1 MDQRPHD
8 PTAGRPPNDATEVVE
23 APPAIPPVPST
34 DMTSLPGTAAGAL
47 PGRSRVRWIVG
58 GGIALVAILG
68 VVFAA
73 TLLGARP
80 LPEALT
86 YVPADSAI
94 VVELR
99 PELPGDQRQKL
110 GNFLAHFPGFDD
122 QSILQ
127 TKIDEALGRIVQE
140 ATGGQ
145 VDYASQVK
153 PLMAGPVM
161 VAASADVLSSAGG
174 AESEPH
180 GFLVVATSEE
190 GTTCDT
196 VFKTTTAGSTHR
208 DVEIRTVDEGDDIAC
223 ATHGRFVLIGDL
235 DGVKGGIDAKLDS
248 SGIDTDE
255 TYKAAHGSLTG
266 DQLGTSFVSG
276 AALSAMVEDM
286 TSMMGAS
293 LPEGS
298 IPDWTIG
305 GLRVEDDALV
315 VDALAAPVTAPSA
328 PSGAPTLAPASE
340 SRFATILPADTLA
353 FLEVHGVGA
362 LAGRGLAELRAD
374 PDQAEMLEQLEAGL
388 SILGGA
394 DNLTEW
400 IEDVGIAVLPS
411 GDGIGAVILIR
422 GTDAEEAEEHLA
434 QIRNLLVLAS
444 TGTDITVNDSDH
456 NGVTITTVDLG
467 DLNELLGGLSGL
479 GGVPTP
485 EVPDID
491 ARVSFQMA
499 VRDDIVLI
507 AVGEAL
513 AEEILDVEAGSSLKS
528 SPTYSRSMELVGA
541 TNNTQLYVAVDSTLM
556 LLERLLPAE
565 ELESFMSEAKP
576 YTDHLA
582 GTSFSATVS
591 GTSSRFRWVIT
602 VK

>member
-1 MDQRPHD
+1 MDQRPLD
-8 PTAGRPPNDATEVVE
+8 PTPGRPVTDATEVVE

-34 DMTSLPGTAAGAL
+34 DMTALPGAN
-47 PGRSRVRWIVG
+47 PGRSRTRWLVG
-58 GGIALVAILG
+58 GGIALAA
-68 VVFAA
+68 VVGIVLAA

-80 LPEALT
+80 LPEALR
-86 YVPADSAI
+86 YVPADSAV

-140 ATGGQ
+140 ATAGK
-145 VDYASQVK
+145 VDYATQVK
-153 PLMAGPVM
+153 PLMAGPLI
-161 VAASADVLSSAGG
+161 VAASSDVLKGVAGANG
-174 AESEPH
+174 EPQ
-180 GFLVVATSEE
+180 GVLVVATSEE

-208 DVEIRTVDEGDDIAC
+208 DVEIRTVEDTGGISC
-223 ATHGRFVLIGDL
+223 ATHGRFVLMGDL
-235 DGVKGGIDAKLDS
+235 EGVKGGLDARLDG

-255 TYKAAHGSLTG
+255 NYQAAHKSLTG
-266 DQLGTSFVSG
+266 DQLGTSYVSG
-276 AALSAMVEDM
+276 AALSDLVDDM

-305 GLRVEDDALV
+305 GFRVEDDALV
-315 VDALAAPVTAPSA
+315 VDALAAPVTAPSP
-328 PSGAPTLAPASE
+328 PSGAPTVAPPSE
-340 SRFATILPADTLA
+340 SQFAAVLPADTLA
-353 FLEVHGVGA
+353 FIEAHGVGA

-374 PDQAEMLEQLEAGL
+374 PEQAEMLQEVEAAL

-400 IEDVGIAVLPS
+400 IEDVGIAVLPTD
-411 GDGIGAVILIR
+411 DGVGGTLLIR
-422 GTDAEEAEEHLA
+422 ATDAEAAKDHVA

-467 DLNELLGGLSGL
+467 DLNELIGGLSGL
-479 GGVPTP
+479 GGVPAP
-485 EVPDID
+485 EIPPID

-499 VRDDIVLI
+499 VREDLVLI
-507 AVGEAL
+507 TVGEEL
-513 AEEILDVEAGSSLKS
+513 AARILDVEAGASLKT
-528 SPTYSRSMELVGA
+528 SPTYSRSMDLVGA
-541 TNNTQLYVAVDSTLM
+541 TNSTQVYVAIDSTLV

-565 ELESFMSEAKP
+565 ELETFLTEAKP

-582 GTSFSATVS
+582 GTSVSTTMS
-591 GTSSRFRWVIT
+591 GTSSRFRWVLT